1 MLSLLHVNA
10 DPPVC
15 TFSYRWAIPSVRL
28 QGFRGSHGQE
38 FSVASECSVWKEEV
52 ILPGSLEPCPGTMC
66 LGLALELAQGK
77 ALPRETAAASG
88 FLMLSADQRET

>member
-1 MLSLLHVNA
+1 
-10 DPPVC
+10 
-15 TFSYRWAIPSVRL
+15 
-28 QGFRGSHGQE
+28 
-38 FSVASECSVWKEEV
+38 V